1 MLIVVIWWVG
11 DIKFVNIFFL
21 VSGNIEFIGLFVVL
35 LVMFWCFVGLEV
47 FVYFVLEFKN
57 LECDFFCVLMIGLL
71 LVGLVYWGCMV
82 VVLYFDVYGEK
93 MVVVVLFLKIV
104 V

>member
-1 MLIVVIWWVG
+1 MIVVIWWAG
-11 DIKFVNIFFL
+11 DIKFANIFFS
-21 VSGNIEFIGLFVVL
+21 VFGNIEFIGLFVAL

-47 FVYFVLEFKN
+47 FVYFVSEFKN
-57 LECDFFCVLMIGLL
+57 LERDFFRVLMIGLL
-71 LVGLVYWGCMV
+71 LVGLVYWGCTV

-93 MVVVVLFLKIV
+93 MAAVVSFLKIV